1 MSQPGPLSPSQVD
14 NYLQCAYRWYCA
26 SILKLPQP
34 VTVSLA
40 IGRAVHR
47 TITAAL
53 ADKVQDRHRAASFA
67 LTSPSDGRE
76 WPEVIQDLAHD
87 FAQEELAHVPVA
99 DSADPE
105 IHEER
110 ATEAAALAD
119 KIEAMCQLWWRIAAP
134 SIEPAML
141 EQEVSGEIGGI
152 PVVGIVD
159 ILDIDGKVIDLKTAR
174 AKPAGVSPRHALQL
188 STYTML
194 VEPGKIGRQARIDT
208 LTKAKQPGFYSHT
221 LTIDDDQA
229 RFAERIYPMV
239 AEAIGDGLY
248 LPNRGNESCS
258 RKHCPFWQS
267 CEAEF
272 GGTVKP

>member
-1 MSQPGPLSPSQVD
+1 
-14 NYLQCAYRWYCA
+14 
-26 SILKLPQP
+26 
-34 VTVSLA
+34 
-40 IGRAVHR
+40 
-47 TITAAL
+47 
-53 ADKVQDRHRAASFA
+53 
-67 LTSPSDGRE
+67 
-76 WPEVIQDLAHD
+76 
-87 FAQEELAHVPVA
+87 
-99 DSADPE
+99 
-105 IHEER
+105 
-110 ATEAAALAD
+110 
-119 KIEAMCQLWWRIAAP
+119 
-134 SIEPAML
+134 
-141 EQEVSGEIGGI
+141 
-152 PVVGIVD
+152 
-159 ILDIDGKVIDLKTAR
+159 LDIDGKVIDLKTAR

-194 VEPGKIGRQARIDT
+194 VEPGKIGRGARIDT